1 MKCSFFST
9 SGLMSISL
17 SLVVLF
23 GARRSS
29 STDSPLSLRRPSY
42 KYPAPSLFFHLFSI
56 LSFQH
61 SISPLQCRFLYPSHS
76 PAVLTDWSAPVWD
89 ISICPLFLHSLS
101 HDCTPFPQLLLHT
114 RANDIVVP
122 SHSLPSSLSRPM

>member
-17 SLVVLF
+17 SLIVLF
-23 GARRSS
+23 EARRSS
-29 STDSPLSLRRPSY
+29 LIDSSLSLRRSSY
-42 KYPAPSLFFHLFSI
+42 KYRFFSLFFHLFFI

-61 SISPLQCRFLYPSHS
+61 SISPLQCRFLYSSHS
-76 PAVLTDWSAPVWD
+76 SVVLIDWFASVWD

-101 HDCTPFPQLLLHT
+101 HDCTSFPQLLLHT

-122 SHSLPSSLSRPM
+122 SHSLLSSLSRSM